1 MENDQDENSDEEE
14 LAQNLEE
21 KKENQKMEEEAPKEA
36 YKEFRFADLFSKVED
51 VINTNENVKLKDI
64 FEAVRESCQGT
75 NA

>member
-1 MENDQDENSDEEE
+1 
-14 LAQNLEE
+14 
-21 KKENQKMEEEAPKEA
+21 MEEEAPKEV

>member
-1 MENDQDENSDEEE
+1 LENDQDEISDEEE
-14 LAQNLEE
+14 FAQNLEE
-21 KKENQKMEEEAPKEA
+21 KKEDQKMEEEAPKEVF
-36 YKEFRFADLFSKVED
+36 KEFRFADLFSKVED